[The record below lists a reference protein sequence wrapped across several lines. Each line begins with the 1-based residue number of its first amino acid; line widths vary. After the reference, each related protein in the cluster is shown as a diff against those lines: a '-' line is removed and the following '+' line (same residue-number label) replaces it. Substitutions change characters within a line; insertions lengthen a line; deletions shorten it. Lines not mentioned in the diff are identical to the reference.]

1 MRLIPKKPI
10 LWAGSLA
17 AVLSLTMCDVVTVE
31 VSRLLFPAKI
41 IDFPMGEGKTIS
53 YPINSWVKKPYG
65 IMLKTEYLN

>member
-1 MRLIPKKPI
+1 MSRKSKKIILLI
-10 LWAGSLA
+10 GSVA

-53 YPINSWVKKPYG
+53 YPINSWVKKTLWNYA
-65 IMLKTEYLN
+65 